1 MDVELWQ
8 LRYVVAVADEL
19 NFTRAAARLHM
30 SQPALSTRI
39 RELEERLG
47 VQLFERTSRKVTIT
61 PAGAVLAERGRMLL
75 ADARTAVAA
84 AREAA
89 SASPVLTVG
98 VAGTAGAVL
107 YPLVTRRFGAARPD
121 ATLRATQLTGRSPID
136 AADIDVAFTRLER
149 DETALELAPL
159 LRERRV
165 LALADSHPLAGAG
178 TLRLSDLDGQ
188 RFVTQRQ
195 GVNPRFRDRWLAEQR
210 RGGLPGEVAQEVT
223 DAEELFAVLA
233 AGDAVCL
240 LPATVS
246 RYYDR
251 PGLTYLKVTDAD
263 TSLISLAWRPAAA
276 RPLLD
281 AFVSAARETAAELL
295 GEPGQTTWLAP
306 EP

>member
-19 NFTRAAARLHM
+19 NFTRAAERLHM

-47 VQLFERTSRKVTIT
+47 VQLFERTSRKVTLT
-61 PAGAVLAERGRMLL
+61 PAGAVLAERGRALL
-75 ADARTAVAA
+75 ADARAAVVATQ
-84 AREAA
+84 EAA
-89 SASPVLTVG
+89 SGAPALAVG

-107 YPLVTRRFGAARPD
+107 YPLVARRFAAARPE
-121 ATLRATQLTGRSPID
+121 ATLRATQLTGRSPVD
-136 AADIDVAFTRLER
+136 AADIDIAFTRLEP
-149 DETALELAPL
+149 DETELTLAPL

-165 LALADSHPLAGAG
+165 LALADTHRLAGTPSIRLADLAG
-178 TLRLSDLDGQ
+178 E

-195 GVNPRFRDRWLAEQR
+195 GVNPRFRQRWLAEQR

-233 AGDAVCL
+233 SGDAVCL

-246 RYYDR
+246 RYYSR
-251 PGLTYLKVTDAD
+251 PGLAYVDVTDAD
-263 TSLISLAWRPAAA
+263 TSLISLAWRQAAT
-276 RPLLD
+276 RPLLE
-281 AFVSAARETAAELL
+281 AFVTAARETAAGLL
-295 GEPGQTTWLAP
+295 AEPGQITWIAP
-306 EP
+306 

>member
-19 NFTRAAARLHM
+19 NFTRAAERLHM

-47 VQLFERTSRKVTIT
+47 VQLFERTSRKVALT
-61 PAGAVLAERGRMLL
+61 PAGTVLAERGRGLL
-75 ADARTAVAA
+75 ADARAAVAA
-84 AREAA
+84 TQEAA
-89 SASPVLTVG
+89 SGAPVLAVG

-107 YPLVTRRFGAARPD
+107 YPLVAQRFTANRPD
-121 ATLRATQLTGRSPID
+121 ATVRAAQLTGRSPID
-136 AADIDVAFTRLER
+136 AADIDVAFTRLEA
-149 DETALELAPL
+149 DETELILAPL

-178 TLRLSDLDGQ
+178 SVRLADLAGQ

-195 GVNPRFRDRWLAEQR
+195 GVNPRFRERWLAEQR

-223 DAEELFAVLA
+223 DAEELFAILA
-233 AGDAVCL
+233 SGEAVCL

-246 RYYDR
+246 RYYSR
-251 PGLTYLKVTDAD
+251 PGLTYVDVSDAD
-263 TSLISLAWRPAAA
+263 TSLISLAWRPAAM
-276 RPLLD
+276 RPLLE
-281 AFVSAARETAAELL
+281 AFVTVARETAAGLL
-295 GEPGQTTWLAP
+295 TEPGQTTWLAP
-306 EP
+306 DR